1 MGAWSSGMGVRHG
14 LFIEY
19 AFSFRC
25 CWALARAAQCRGGIR
40 GLSGGVIK
48 TEGGKKRV
56 LTILR
61 ICLIARR
68 YGGSSGRNHT
78 SAGRLVWLLSGHRSR
93 VAEGGESLI
102 AGNC

>member
-1 MGAWSSGMGVRHG
+1 VEWASGM
-14 LFIEY
+14 
-19 AFSFRC
+19 AFSLNMRSPSDAVGH
-25 CWALARAAQCRGGIR
+25 WLGRHSVGGGIR